1 MTDHITTD
9 HITITQ
15 AGGIL
20 TLSMNRPDKKNALT
34 NAMYGALADAMEA
47 AEKDP
52 SVRVIVLR
60 GEGDMFTAG
69 NDVVE
74 FAMTKPDDGSGN
86 NPRHVTRFLHALA
99 DATKPLLAAVQGRAV
114 GVGTTMLLHCDYV
127 IVTPDTKLT
136 TPFVNLGLVPEAASS
151 LLLPARIGHLRAFA
165 MLALGEAV
173 DGTEAVSLGLAN
185 AAVPA
190 EQLDTA
196 IQAAATRIAAQAPGA
211 VQATKKLMCDPTAIR
226 AQMAIEG
233 DIFAARLQSPEA
245 KEAFLAFA
253 QKRAPD
259 FSQFG

>member
-1 MTDHITTD
+1 MTDQ
-9 HITITQ
+9 ITIAQ
-15 AGGIL
+15 SGGIL

-74 FAMTKPDDGSGN
+74 FAMTKPGDG
-86 NPRHVTRFLHALA
+86 PRHVTRFLHALA

-127 IVTPDTKLT
+127 IVAPDAKLT

-165 MLALGEAV
+165 MLALGEAL

-185 AAVPA
+185 TAVTA
-190 EQLDTA
+190 SELDAA

-211 VQATKKLMCDPTAIR
+211 VQATKKLMRDPAAIR
-226 AQMAIEG
+226 AQMAVEG
-233 DIFAARLQSPEA
+233 DIFTARLQSPEA

>member
-1 MTDHITTD
+1 MTDQIA
-9 HITITQ
+9 IEK

-20 TLSMNRPDKKNALT
+20 TLTMNRPDKKNALT

-47 AEKDP
+47 AQND
-52 SVRVIVLR
+52 STVRVIVLR

-74 FAMTKPDDGSGN
+74 FAMTKPDDG
-86 NPRHVTRFLHALA
+86 PRHVTRFLHALA
-99 DATKPLLAAVQGRAV
+99 DSTKPLLAAVQGRAV

-127 IVTPDTKLT
+127 VVAEDAKLT

-165 MLALGEAV
+165 MLALGEAIE
-173 DGTEAVSLGLAN
+173 GKEAVTLGLAN
-185 AAVPA
+185 VAVPVA
-190 EQLDTA
+190 SLAAT
-196 IQAAATRIAAQAPGA
+196 ITAAAQRIAAQAPGA
-211 VQATKKLMCDPTAIR
+211 VQATKRLMRDAEIIR
-226 AQMAIEG
+226 AQMAVEG

-245 KEAFLAFA
+245 KEAFMAFA